1 MDGIGGFRQ
10 EFPELFIDKERRASI
25 LSLKT
30 RDRKLNE
37 KPRSRSV
44 CAPGVLR
51 TERGKMI
58 AVDILE
64 GDETEEPGSTRA
76 NSDNDGDRS
85 VNLADSPMLKMED
98 LRKKE
103 DRNQARASAM
113 VTSGA
118 LTFILLA
125 ASLVTTSF
133 LISPVIEDIFGEE
146 IIYVEN
152 SW

>member
-1 MDGIGGFRQ
+1 
-10 EFPELFIDKERRASI
+10 
-25 LSLKT
+25 
-30 RDRKLNE
+30 
-37 KPRSRSV
+37 
-44 CAPGVLR
+44 
-51 TERGKMI
+51 MI

-64 GDETEEPGSTRA
+64 DDETEETDMPKEISENGVKLT
-76 NSDNDGDRS
+76 
-85 VNLADSPMLKMED
+85 DSCMLKVED

-103 DRNQARASAM
+103 DRKQARASAM

-146 IIYVEN
+146 FRKRN
-152 SW
+152 FA